1 MARYTKG
8 KHAVAIDDRSGF
20 KVKHKDLRREWT
32 GMMVHKSDWE
42 SKQAQLDPSKY
53 FKNTGSNVI
62 ENPRP
67 DTSNDS
73 VVVRLGPLNQGYSGT
88 MKAYNGTLHTGPG
101 GNIDLVEVPPGQEAG
116 TAQGSPTLNFAEV
129 PTGIA
134 AGTGLGTLVQNLADQ
149 PSGIAA
155 GTAQGGS
162 GLFFGSTEIPPGI
175 AAATA
180 LGTVIVNANA
190 LPTGIA
196 AGSAQGSVTP
206 VVSGWSQGT
215 WGQGAWGYG
224 QQGGAL

>member
-20 KVKHKDLRREWT
+20 KVKHKDLRKEWT

-53 FKNTGSNVI
+53 FKNTGSNVL

-67 DTSNDS
+67 DNSNDS
-73 VVVRLGPLNQGYSGT
+73 VVVRLGPLNQGYSGI
-88 MKAYNGTLHTGPG
+88 MKAYNGILHTAGLDFIE
-101 GNIDLVEVPPGQEAG
+101 NVPGQEAG

-155 GTAQGGS
+155 GTAQGGA

-175 AAATA
+175 AAGTS
-180 LGTVIVNANA
+180 LGTLGFGAAENVV
-190 LPTGIA
+190 GIA
-196 AGSAQGSVTP
+196 AGSAIGSVTP
-206 VVSGWSQGT
+206 VVSGWSQGAY
-215 WGQGAWGYG
+215 GQGAWGFG
-224 QQGGAL
+224 QQGGTL

>member
-20 KVKHKDLRREWT
+20 KVKHKDLRKEWT

-53 FKNTGSNVI
+53 FKNTGSNI
-62 ENPRP
+62 LENPRP
-67 DTSNDS
+67 DNSNDS
-73 VVVRLGPLNQGYSGT
+73 VIVRLGPLNQAYSGT
-88 MKAYNGTLHTGPG
+88 MKAYNGILHTGG
-101 GNIDLVEVPPGQEAG
+101 LDFIENVPGQEAG
-116 TAQGSPTLNFAEV
+116 TAQGSPAFNLADQ

-175 AAATA
+175 AAGTS
-180 LGTVIVNANA
+180 LGTLGFGVAENVV
-190 LPTGIA
+190 GIA
-196 AGSAQGSVTP
+196 AGSAIGSVTP
-206 VVSGWSQGT
+206 VVSGWSQGAY
-215 WGQGAWGYG
+215 GQGAWGYG

>member
-67 DTSNDS
+67 DNSNDS

-88 MKAYNGTLHTGPG
+88 MKAYNGTLHTGG
-101 GNIDLVEVPPGQEAG
+101 LDFIENVPGQGAG
-116 TAQGSPTLNFAEV
+116 TALGSLSFSAAENA
-129 PTGIA
+129 TGIA

-155 GTAQGGS
+155 GTTQGGS

-175 AAATA
+175 AAGTA

-190 LPTGIA
+190 LPVGIA
-196 AGSAQGSVTP
+196 AGSAIGSVTP

-215 WGQGAWGYG
+215 YGQGAWGYG

>member
-20 KVKHKDLRREWT
+20 KVKHKDLRKEWT
-32 GMMVHKSDWE
+32 GMMVYKGDWE

-53 FKNTGSNVI
+53 FKNTGSNVL

-67 DTSNDS
+67 DNDNDDAI
-73 VVVRLGPLNQGYSGT
+73 VRLGPLNQQFQGV
-88 MKAYNGTLHTGPG
+88 MQAYQGIAAVQGFV
-101 GNIDLVEVPPGQEAG
+101 IDVTEIPPGQEAG
-116 TAQGSPTLNFAEV
+116 TALGSPALNLAEV

-155 GTAQGGS
+155 GTAQGGA

-175 AAATA
+175 AAGTA
-180 LGTVIVNANA
+180 LGTVLVNANA

-196 AGSAQGSVTP
+196 AGSALGSVTP
-206 VVSGWSQGT
+206 VVSGWSQGAYS
-215 WGQGAWGYG
+215 QGAWGYG

>member
-20 KVKHKDLRREWT
+20 KVKHKDLRKEWT

-53 FKNTGSNVI
+53 FKNTGSNVL

-67 DTSNDS
+67 DNDNDS
-73 VVVRLGPLNQGYSGT
+73 AIVRLGPLNQQFQGV
-88 MKAYNGTLHTGPG
+88 MQAYQGIAAVQGFVVNVTE
-101 GNIDLVEVPPGQEAG
+101 IPPGQEAG
-116 TAQGSPTLNFAEV
+116 TAQGSPTLNLAEV

-155 GTAQGGS
+155 GTAQGGA

-175 AAATA
+175 AAGTS
-180 LGTVIVNANA
+180 LGTLGFGAAENVV
-190 LPTGIA
+190 GIA
-196 AGSAQGSVTP
+196 AGSAIGSVTP
-206 VVSGWSQGT
+206 VVSGWSQGAY
-215 WGQGAWGYG
+215 GQGAWGFG
-224 QQGGAL
+224 QQGGTL

>member
-20 KVKHKDLRREWT
+20 KVKHKDLRKEWT

-53 FKNTGSNVI
+53 FKNTGSNVL

-67 DTSNDS
+67 DNSNDS
-73 VVVRLGPLNQGYSGT
+73 VIVRLGPLNQAYSGT
-88 MKAYNGTLHTGPG
+88 MKAYNGILHTGG
-101 GNIDLVEVPPGQEAG
+101 LDFIENVPGQEAG
-116 TAQGSPTLNFAEV
+116 TAQGSPAFNLADQ

-175 AAATA
+175 AAGTS
-180 LGTVIVNANA
+180 LGTLGLGAAENVV
-190 LPTGIA
+190 GIA
-196 AGSAQGSVTP
+196 AGSAIGSVTP
-206 VVSGWSQGT
+206 VVSGWSQGAY
-215 WGQGAWGYG
+215 GQGAWGYG

>member
-1 MARYTKG
+1 
-8 KHAVAIDDRSGF
+8 
-20 KVKHKDLRREWT
+20 
-32 GMMVHKSDWE
+32 MVHKSDWE

-101 GNIDLVEVPPGQEAG
+101 GNIDLVEIPPGQEAG
-116 TAQGSPTLNFAEV
+116 TAQGSPAFNLV
-129 PTGIA
+129 DQPTGIA

-149 PSGIAA
+149 PSGVAA

-175 AAATA
+175 ATATA

>member
-190 LPTGIA
+190 LPVGIA

>member
-20 KVKHKDLRREWT
+20 KVKHKDLRKEWT

-53 FKNTGSNVI
+53 FKNTGSNVL

-67 DTSNDS
+67 DNDNDS
-73 VVVRLGPLNQGYSGT
+73 AIVRLGPLNQQFQGV
-88 MKAYNGTLHTGPG
+88 MQAYQGIAAVQGFV
-101 GNIDLVEVPPGQEAG
+101 IDVTEIPPGQEAG
-116 TAQGSPTLNFAEV
+116 TALGSPSFGAAENV
-129 PTGIA
+129 AGIA

-175 AAATA
+175 AAGTA
-180 LGTVIVNANA
+180 LGTVIVNVNA

-196 AGSAQGSVTP
+196 AGSALGSVTP

>member
-1 MARYTKG
+1 MVYKG
-8 KHAVAIDDRSGF
+8 
-20 KVKHKDLRREWT
+20 
-32 GMMVHKSDWE
+32 DWE

-53 FKNTGSNVI
+53 FKNTGSNVL

-67 DTSNDS
+67 DNDNDS
-73 VVVRLGPLNQGYSGT
+73 AIVRLGPLNQQFQGV
-88 MKAYNGTLHTGPG
+88 MQAYQGIAAVQGFV
-101 GNIDLVEVPPGQEAG
+101 IDVTEIPPGQEAG
-116 TAQGSPTLNFAEV
+116 TALGSPALNLAEV

-175 AAATA
+175 AAGTA
-180 LGTVIVNANA
+180 LGTVLVNANA

-196 AGSAQGSVTP
+196 AGSALGSVTP
-206 VVSGWSQGT
+206 VVSGWSQGAYS
-215 WGQGAWGYG
+215 QGAWGYG